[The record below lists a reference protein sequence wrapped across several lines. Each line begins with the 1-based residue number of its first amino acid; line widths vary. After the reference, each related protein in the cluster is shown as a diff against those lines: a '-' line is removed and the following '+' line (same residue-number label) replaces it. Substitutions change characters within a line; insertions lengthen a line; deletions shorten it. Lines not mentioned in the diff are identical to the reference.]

1 MAKAKPA
8 EEKIPWPASAVET
21 WPLERIKPYDRN
33 ARQHPQ
39 AQIELLASL
48 MGRFGVDQPIVVDEE
63 GVILKGHGRRLAA
76 MRAGFN
82 EFPVVVHRGL
92 SDDDK
97 RGLRIAD
104 NKVGLL
110 SGWDE
115 SLLRLEIDDLKLRG
129 FDIDFL
135 GFEDKELMLLNPGGF
150 LADIIGED
158 ISESSAVVPG
168 QRGVALK
175 FNMMPADRDKVI
187 AFLAAERD
195 SRKLRTT
202 AEALIAI
209 ASERGAG

>member
-8 EEKIPWPASAVET
+8 EQKVPWPASEVES
-21 WPLERIKPYDRN
+21 WSLDKIKPYDRN
-33 ARQHPQ
+33 PRQHPQ
-39 AQIELLASL
+39 AQIDLLASL
-48 MGRFGVDQPIVVDEE
+48 MGRYGVDQPIVVDEH

-76 MRAGFN
+76 IKAGFTD
-82 EFPVVVHRGL
+82 FPVVVHKGL
-92 SDDDK
+92 SEDDK

-104 NKVGLL
+104 NKIALL

-115 SLLRLEIDDLKLRG
+115 AILRLEIDDLKLRG

-135 GFEDKELMLLNPGGF
+135 GFDEKELMLLNPGGF

-158 ISESSAVVPG
+158 ISESSAVIPG

-175 FNMMPADRDKVI
+175 FNMMPGDRDKVI

-195 SRKLRTT
+195 TRKLRTT
-202 AEALIAI
+202 AEALIAL
-209 ASERGAG
+209 ANERGPA